1 MTLLWVSMVTMMLMG
16 FPFMVLIL
24 GSLMLHL
31 EIAMPMFN
39 MTVIVQQVLAGLTP
53 SALQAVPM
61 FILGAGILTSGKA
74 AERLISMVRVMVGH
88 IPGGLAITTNAS
100 CTLFGAV
107 SGSTQA
113 TVAAIGG
120 TMRPMLLR
128 AGYKS
133 PFTLGLIINASDVA
147 LLIPP
152 SIGFIVYG
160 VVTNTSVGKLFL
172 AGILPGIMIF
182 LMFSTYVFF
191 YSYFKR
197 VGVAPK
203 STGRERVTAFREGFP
218 VLGFPIIIIG
228 GIYTGLFSPT
238 EAAAAAVLYALIL
251 ETLVYRTMNWGK
263 LVKVLLDTGVIT
275 GVVFVLVGAGQAFS
289 WLISFL
295 KIPQEVMPAILG
307 ADPTRLHVLIVVV
320 IAYFVACMFVDP
332 IVAIYVFSPIFA
344 PYVIAT
350 GIDSV
355 FLGVLVTLQAAV
367 GSATPPFGCDIF
379 TAQLIFRRPY
389 LEVIRQTPPFILML
403 ILATIILIIFP
414 EIATFLPD
422 TMLGQ
427 PPTATT
433 GQ

>member
-1 MTLLWVSMVTMMLMG
+1 
-16 FPFMVLIL
+16 
-24 GSLMLHL
+24 
-31 EIAMPMFN
+31 
-39 MTVIVQQVLAGLTP
+39 
-53 SALQAVPM
+53 
-61 FILGAGILTSGKA
+61 
-74 AERLISMVRVMVGH
+74 MVGH

-120 TMRPMLLR
+120 TMRPMLLE
-128 AGYKS
+128 AGYNS
-133 PFTLGLIINASDVA
+133 PFTLGLIINASDIA

-172 AGILPGIMIF
+172 AGVLPGLLIF
-182 LMFSTYVFF
+182 LLFSIYVYF
-191 YSYFKR
+191 YSKIKK

-203 STGRERVTAFREGFP
+203 ATTTERIQALKDGFP
-218 VLGFPIIIIG
+218 VLGFPLIIVG
-228 GIYTGLFSPT
+228 GIYLGLFSPT
-238 EAAAAAVLYALIL
+238 EAAAAAVLYAIFL
-251 ETLVYRTMNWGK
+251 ELAVYRTITWRGF
-263 LVKVLLDTGVIT
+263 VKVLLDTGVVT

-295 KIPQEVMPAILG
+295 RIPEAVMPAIIG
-307 ADPTRLHVLIVVV
+307 TDPSQLQVIITVI

-344 PYVIAT
+344 PYVVAT
-350 GIDSV
+350 GIDPV
-355 FLGVLVTLQAAV
+355 FLGVLVTLQAAI

-389 LEVIRQTPPFILML
+389 LEVIRNTPPFILL
-403 ILATIILIIFP
+403 LLLATALIVIFP
-414 EIATFLPD
+414 EIALFLPN
-422 TMLGQ
+422 TMMNLG
-427 PPTATT
+427 
-433 GQ
+433 G